1 MPYMVDH
8 KHIAVKNRFNLT
20 LNLVTEAISKTFFSS
35 KPGAVFHHGL
45 QFFFAE
51 LAALLISCHNTS
63 LDRLEHFNKLTQ
75 LFSVGRLCQADHGVM
90 NHHHSVN
97 WHEDFFAGHSND
109 CRSTGRQTVNHYSGI
124 TGVRLYL
131 AGNGVCSKNIAAVA
145 VDTDADRLAFQLSQR
160 ISKAYRANIAT
171 AVIPRLFADDIAI
184 NTDFSSVFGCFVD
197 NLPKWFIFHHRFH
210 LLPQSLHSDE
220 ADN

>member
-20 LNLVTEAISKTFFSS
+20 LNLVTEAIGKAFFSS

-45 QFFFAE
+45 QFLFAQ

-75 LFSVGRLCQADHGVM
+75 LFSVGRLCQADHRIM
-90 NHHHSVN
+90 NHHSIDRHK
-97 WHEDFFAGHSND
+97 DFFAGHSND
-109 CRSTGRQTVNHYSGI
+109 CRSTGRQAINHYSGI
-124 TGVRLYL
+124 TRVRLNL
-131 AGNGVCSKNIAAVA
+131 VGNSMCSENIAAIA
-145 VDTDADRLAFQLSQR
+145 VYTDADRLTLQLGQR
-160 ISKAYRANIAT
+160 ISKAYRANIST

-184 NTDFSSVFGCFVD
+184 NTDFSSIFRCFID
-197 NLPKWFIFHHRFH
+197 NLPKWFTFHYRFH